1 MSIDKRAF
9 HRFQS
14 PTDLKPAEISHQL
27 HGEGNP
33 LACAYGIRGPSP
45 YGESGG
51 LLPAPYQD
59 REEEIETG
67 RSRLR
72 GEIET
77 PEGSPT
83 GETEAFGVSR
93 NHFYNNGVMK
103 HPHSK

>member
-9 HRFQS
+9 HRFQG

-51 LLPAPYQD
+51 LLPALYQD

-67 RSRLR
+67 RARLPGKR
-72 GEIET
+72 KRPGSHET
-77 PEGSPT
+77 IFT
-83 GETEAFGVSR
+83 TTEL
-93 NHFYNNGVMK
+93 
-103 HPHSK
+103 